1 MKVASRAQSLDCLDE
16 HQIRCARAEAW
27 PRRQNEKFAR
37 LKMCRRLKT
46 DLGEMR
52 NRIAA
57 ALRHLF
63 DLVEN
68 QVVAI
73 AGETEAQ
80 RKGENR

>member
-1 MKVASRAQSLDCLDE
+1 
-16 HQIRCARAEAW
+16 
-27 PRRQNEKFAR
+27 
-37 LKMCRRLKT
+37 MCRRLKT

-63 DLVEN
+63 DLIEN
-68 QVVAI
+68 QVIAI